1 MSVDKFLVVSIDC
14 WRYDALSRSNALFNT
29 PKFDLLTR
37 DYALAERYF
46 VTAPATRP
54 SHSSLF
60 TGLYPFE
67 HGLLGQTY
75 LKMFAGIDNLF
86 GVFAEAGYSAKG
98 FSERADV
105 FRFLDFEPFIGP
117 VDGEVKNQHLG
128 SLERLAAEM
137 IEPDDRPQ
145 FKFLHFWY
153 THGGYGLG
161 GIPGGPDLRKLVEK
175 GQVAEALRYYY
186 AAVNHVLEFSLVELL
201 KKVNL
206 DEWAIFICGDH
217 GEGFCD
223 EVMAHG
229 DRLHP
234 NVVHVPMLAHV
245 PGGFAFPETGPVSSI
260 DLLPTITELA
270 GIETAYKG
278 YGRSWLG
285 AAENFADRWVLSELD
300 SLYGVGF
307 LSAKNLQLDHERVT
321 SRTAVDDSEI
331 DRYDKGIRE
340 WCLCDG
346 EQFYRQNEQSVEF
359 VLRDLR
365 DGSDL
370 VCEDPQAYRK
380 RYDAL
385 VDESPYKNMQGQESS
400 ADEAVVLEKRL
411 RDLGYIE

>member
-161 GIPGGPDLRKLVEK
+161 GIPDGPDLRKLVEK

-245 PGGFAFPETGPVSSI
+245 PGGFAFPERGPVSSI

-285 AAENFADRWVLSELD
+285 AGENFADRWVLSELD

-400 ADEAVVLEKRL
+400 SDEALVLEKRL

>member
-1 MSVDKFLVVSIDC
+1 MAVDKFLIVSIDC
-14 WRYDALSRSNALFNT
+14 WRYDALSRTNALFNT

-67 HGLLGQTY
+67 HGLYGQTY
-75 LKMFAGIDNLF
+75 LKMFAGIENLF
-86 GVFAEAGYSAKG
+86 AIFAEAGYGVKG

-117 VDGEVKNQHLG
+117 VDAEVGQQHLG
-128 SLERLAAEM
+128 SLERLAAGL

-153 THGGYGLG
+153 THGGYGLS
-161 GIPGGPDLRKLVEK
+161 GIPHGPNLRQLVEQ
-175 GQVAEALRYYY
+175 GQTEEALRYYY

-206 DEWAIFICGDH
+206 DEWAVFICGDH

-245 PGGFAFPETGPVSSI
+245 PGGLAFPAGPVSSI
-260 DLLPTITELA
+260 DLLPTVTELA
-270 GIETAYKG
+270 GIDTDYKG

-285 AAENFADRWVLSELD
+285 GDFAERRVLSELD

-307 LSAKNLQLDHERVT
+307 LSAKNLQLAHERVT
-321 SRTAVDDSEI
+321 SRTAIDESEI
-331 DRYDKGIRE
+331 AKYDEGIRE

-346 EQFYRQNEQSVEF
+346 DHFYREDEQTGEF
-359 VLRDLR
+359 VLRDLGN
-365 DGSDL
+365 GSD
-370 VCEDPQAYRK
+370 VACEDPQSYR
-380 RYDAL
+380 RHYGAL
-385 VDESPYKNMQGQESS
+385 REESAYKNMQGQASS
-400 ADEAVVLEKRL
+400 ADEAQVLEKRL